1 MSLFRRIA
9 LPMSAGLFLLFGCG
23 GGGGSSAPVIQA
35 PTTLAY
41 STNPAIYTKGTV
53 ITANSPSNSGGAAS
67 SYSVAP
73 PLPVGLNLST
83 ISGVVSGTPTVV
95 AASAAYIVTAT
106 NGGGSTTASLNII
119 VNDVAPSNLAYSTN
133 TGIYIKGAAII
144 ANTPSNSGGSVVSY
158 SVSPTLPAGLSL
170 NAGTGSISGTPT
182 AVTAAASYTVTATNS
197 GGATSATL
205 SITINEAAPS
215 NLTYSTNPVAYTKG
229 TTITVNSPSNSGG
242 AVVSYAVIPA
252 LPLGLSLSM
261 ATGVVTGT
269 PTAISA
275 STPYTVT
282 ASNIT
287 GNATVIL
294 LIAVNDVPPSN
305 LAYSA
310 TTSVYTK
317 GTAITSNSAT
327 NTGGTVT
334 SYSVSPSL
342 PAGLSLNTTTGVI
355 SGTPTVVAAQ
365 TTYTVTA
372 SNSGGN
378 ATIALTITVKDVA
391 PANLTYTANTA
402 VYTKGTAIAS
412 NTPSNSGGTVVS
424 YGVSPSL
431 PAGLSLSTS
440 TGAITGTPTAVAA
453 LATYTVTA
461 TNSGGSTT
469 ASLTITV
476 NDVAPSSLAYG
487 TTTAVYTKG
496 TAIANNSPSSLG
508 GAVVSYGVSPSLP
521 AGLSLSTST
530 GAITGTPTA
539 ITALTTYTVTA
550 TNSGGSTTASL
561 TITVNDV
568 APSSLAYGTSPAVY
582 TKGTAIA
589 SNTPSNSGGT
599 VVSYGVS
606 PSLPAGLS
614 LSTSTGAITGAPTA
628 ITASAAYTVTATN
641 SGGSTTAS
649 VTITVNDA
657 APSSL
662 AYGTSPA
669 VYTKGTAI
677 ASNTPSNSGGTVVSY
692 GVSPSLPA
700 GLSLST
706 STGAITGAPTAIT
719 ALATY
724 TVTATNSGGSTT
736 TILTLTV
743 NDVAP
748 SISYGSGSYT
758 FTTNFT
764 ITAVA
769 PTNTG
774 GSVVTWS
781 MTPSLPTG
789 LSFNT
794 TNGSISGTPTAI
806 TAPTAYTV
814 TATNTGGSCA
824 VSPILQVNPPA
835 PTITAQPINRS
846 VAIGQSGTFSIAVTG
861 SGTLS
866 CQWFK
871 NGTNISG
878 ATSVSYTTPLVTLA
892 DNGAN
897 FSVVVSDIYGGSA
910 TSTNATLT
918 VIQGAFSATGSITG
932 NSDTPSATTLSTGD
946 ILVIPGGAIST
957 AAFIYN
963 PSTGTFAATG
973 PLTTARINATTTL
986 LANGQVLVIG
996 GISKPSAELYDPN
1009 AGIFTATGSMAITR
1023 WSHTA
1028 TLLPDGKVL
1037 VTGGAG
1043 PSGTIA
1049 FTAEIYDPSSGTFS
1063 TTGSMG
1069 NARLD
1074 HTATLLTNG
1083 KVLIAG
1089 GYTKTAELF
1098 NPATGVFSITGS
1110 MSTWRSGSTAK
1121 LLPNGKVLI
1130 AGGNGD
1136 FDFNRTILNTVELY
1150 DPTTEQ
1156 FSFSGSMIATRSR
1169 HSASLLMNGN
1179 VLIAGGIDA
1188 SGIIKAN
1195 AEIYNCESGTFAAT
1209 GSMGI
1214 PRQNQASAMLMNGLV
1229 LVVGG
1234 SNNDAALG
1242 SAELYDPQDLTPGF
1256 PTISFM
1262 PQVYS
1267 LGVSESTTVTPSSIG
1282 TTTWSITP
1290 VLFAGLSLN
1299 TTTGII
1305 SGTPTTLSATQSFK
1319 VTASNGTN
1327 ATSTF
1332 LWISVITAPKRL
1344 NHSYVALNGMTVT
1357 VTQFQIVDSG
1367 TYYTYNLSYRQDN
1380 ATSNFIDEASFKLYF
1395 TDSTGMPQ
1403 YGFFNR
1409 IAPGGTL
1416 NRTYQWQ
1423 EIKSKTPNILEYDA
1437 NNFFTS
1443 TPASGTLQ
1451 WRVPV
1456 PN

>member
-1 MSLFRRIA
+1 M
-9 LPMSAGLFLLFGCG
+9 
-23 GGGGSSAPVIQA
+23 
-35 PTTLAY
+35 
-41 STNPAIYTKGTV
+41 
-53 ITANSPSNSGGAAS
+53 
-67 SYSVAP
+67 
-73 PLPVGLNLST
+73 
-83 ISGVVSGTPTVV
+83 
-95 AASAAYIVTAT
+95 
-106 NGGGSTTASLNII
+106 
-119 VNDVAPSNLAYSTN
+119 
-133 TGIYIKGAAII
+133 
-144 ANTPSNSGGSVVSY
+144 
-158 SVSPTLPAGLSL
+158 
-170 NAGTGSISGTPT
+170 
-182 AVTAAASYTVTATNS
+182 
-197 GGATSATL
+197 
-205 SITINEAAPS
+205 
-215 NLTYSTNPVAYTKG
+215 
-229 TTITVNSPSNSGG
+229 
-242 AVVSYAVIPA
+242 
-252 LPLGLSLSM
+252 
-261 ATGVVTGT
+261 
-269 PTAISA
+269 
-275 STPYTVT
+275 
-282 ASNIT
+282 
-287 GNATVIL
+287 
-294 LIAVNDVPPSN
+294 
-305 LAYSA
+305 
-310 TTSVYTK
+310 
-317 GTAITSNSAT
+317 
-327 NTGGTVT
+327 
-334 SYSVSPSL
+334 
-342 PAGLSLNTTTGVI
+342 
-355 SGTPTVVAAQ
+355 
-365 TTYTVTA
+365 
-372 SNSGGN
+372 
-378 ATIALTITVKDVA
+378 
-391 PANLTYTANTA
+391 
-402 VYTKGTAIAS
+402 
-412 NTPSNSGGTVVS
+412 
-424 YGVSPSL
+424 
-431 PAGLSLSTS
+431 
-440 TGAITGTPTAVAA
+440 
-453 LATYTVTA
+453 
-461 TNSGGSTT
+461 
-469 ASLTITV
+469 
-476 NDVAPSSLAYG
+476 
-487 TTTAVYTKG
+487 
-496 TAIANNSPSSLG
+496 
-508 GAVVSYGVSPSLP
+508 
-521 AGLSLSTST
+521 
-530 GAITGTPTA
+530 
-539 ITALTTYTVTA
+539 
-550 TNSGGSTTASL
+550 
-561 TITVNDV
+561 
-568 APSSLAYGTSPAVY
+568 
-582 TKGTAIA
+582 
-589 SNTPSNSGGT
+589 
-599 VVSYGVS
+599 
-606 PSLPAGLS
+606 
-614 LSTSTGAITGAPTA
+614 
-628 ITASAAYTVTATN
+628 
-641 SGGSTTAS
+641 
-649 VTITVNDA
+649 
-657 APSSL
+657 
-662 AYGTSPA
+662 
-669 VYTKGTAI
+669 
-677 ASNTPSNSGGTVVSY
+677 SY